1 MPGIGNT
8 SLLRLLTA
16 FGSPE
21 AVLACGRGA
30 LSAHLSAAQCDA
42 LLAGPDAAQRDAA
55 QAWLE
60 QPGNSVL
67 TLADADYPRQ
77 LLEIPDP
84 PALLYC
90 KGRRELLGG
99 PALGIVGR
107 DRKSVV

>member
-30 LSAHLSAAQCDA
+30 LSAHLSAAQCEA
-42 LLAGPDAAQRDAA
+42 LLAGPEATTLDAVH
-55 QAWLE
+55 AWLD
-60 QPGNSVL
+60 QPGNSIL

-84 PALLYC
+84 PPLLYC
-90 KGRRELLGG
+90 KGQ
-99 PALGIVGR
+99 IGR
-107 DRKSVV
+107 AHV